1 MAGWWF
7 SPGTLVSSN
16 PNPDLRDIAEIVL
29 KVALNAITISPIIHV
44 YVKYLCKFSGDPV
57 DLELL
62 STMQC
67 ISVRYTGGGN
77 RRNRRV
83 MQI

>member
-1 MAGWWF
+1 MAGRWF
-7 SPGTLVSSN
+7 SPGTLVSSS
-16 PNPDLRDIAEIVL
+16 PKTDRRDISEILL
-29 KVALNAITISPIIHV
+29 KVALTTAPIIHV
-44 YVKYLCKFSGDPV
+44 DVKYLCKSSGGPV

-77 RRNRRV
+77 RKNRRV
-83 MQI
+83 RQI